1 MLPSRLRISKET
13 SDQLKYIKSKTG
25 VTPNILCRLA
35 IANSFKDQKQL
46 KDKKIE
52 LDGLEFNSSTL
63 FGNHVKLYECLFQ
76 QIYGRLDSKELEYV
90 VASHI
95 AEGVKALKSVKSL
108 SDLTR

>member
-1 MLPSRLRISKET
+1 MLPNRLRISKET
-13 SDQLKYIKSKTG
+13 SEQLKYIKAKTG

-35 IANSFKDQKQL
+35 IAHSFKDRKQL

-52 LDGLEFNSSTL
+52 LDGLEFNSYTL

-76 QIYGRLDSKELEYV
+76 QVYGPLDSKEAEVV

-95 AEGVKALKSVKSL
+95 AEGVKALKTAKSL